1 MYCLLNDNSR
11 FPALYSS
18 SSRASAG
25 AQRKYLFLIRA
36 QLFLLILASAG
47 GSIAA
52 VVGPSRS
59 RQVSILTAIF
69 LALSLVL
76 MWILR
81 VQRYEKIWFDC
92 RAVAESVK
100 TATWRYMMQVPP
112 YDWDQE
118 STNLDSKFIR
128 ELMEIREARPGI
140 DSHLAG
146 FSSGATEISEY
157 MRKTRV
163 LTLNDRRRIYLQE
176 RLQDQKKWYEDET
189 RTNRTFASVWFW
201 SISTMQALAL
211 VLAIVNAATGPW
223 SINTVSIIMTLAA
236 AFVAWTQVKRHDELI
251 QPYGLAAQEL
261 SALEALESH
270 ASEPKRFQEFV
281 TQVEE
286 AISREHTMWC
296 ARRNVILGTKR

>member
-1 MYCLLNDNSR
+1 MTTADY
-11 FPALYSS
+11 PALHSS
-18 SSRASAG
+18 SSKASAG
-25 AQRKYLFLIRA
+25 AQRKHLFLIRA

-69 LALSLVL
+69 LALSILL

-100 TATWRYMMQVPP
+100 TATWRYMMHAPP
-112 YDWDQE
+112 YDSDDVGA
-118 STNLDSKFIR
+118 NLDTRFIK
-128 ELMEIREARPGI
+128 ELIEIREARPGI

-146 FSSGATEISEY
+146 FSSGGTEISGY

-163 LTLNDRRRIYLQE
+163 LPLNDRRKIYLRE
-176 RLQDQKKWYEDET
+176 RLQDQKRWYEDKT
-189 RTNRTFASVWFW
+189 RTNRTFAAVWFW
-201 SISTMQALAL
+201 TISAIQAIAL
-211 VLAIVNAATGPW
+211 ILAIINAATGSW
-223 SINTVSIIMTLAA
+223 SINVVSIIMTLAA
-236 AFVAWTQVKRHDELI
+236 SFVAWTQVKRHDELI
-251 QPYGLAAQEL
+251 QPYGLATQEL
-261 SALEALESH
+261 SALESLQSH
-270 ASEPKRFQEFV
+270 VSEPKKFQEFV

-296 ARRNVILGTKR
+296 ARRNVLLEKKMQ